1 MSQMTFSVE
10 VPDALAKALH
20 LDEFQLNRRAL
31 EALALDGY
39 RTGQLSRGQVSEL
52 LDLEVNQTMSFL
64 KEHGCAQ
71 SISIE
76 EFEREASAVRDLLR
90 R

>member
-1 MSQMTFSVE
+1 MTISVQ

-20 LDEFQLNRRAL
+20 LDGPQLNRRAL

-52 LDLEVNQTMSFL
+52 LDLEVNETMGFL

-71 SISIE
+71 SITIE
-76 EFEREASAVRDLLR
+76 EFEREAKAIRKLLGR
-90 R
+90 